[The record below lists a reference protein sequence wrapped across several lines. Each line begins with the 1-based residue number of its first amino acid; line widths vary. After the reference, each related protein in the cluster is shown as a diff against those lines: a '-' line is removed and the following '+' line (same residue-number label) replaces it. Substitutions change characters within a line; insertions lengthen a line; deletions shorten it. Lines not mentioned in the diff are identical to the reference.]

1 MQPNISGFAAIAPV
15 QTSSATTSMSS
26 TRKGERA
33 WTAVTTSSDGKAPTS
48 FEGLMKG
55 AGQEQ
60 SAERTASKVFGDAS
74 AMRQQKSVAKTQK
87 AFEAVTLQ
95 VLVGSM
101 LPSENNKSFGTGS
114 AGKMWKSLF
123 AEKLAEQIT
132 ASGRIKLLP
141 DAAFAAAMQQE
152 KRPAQDVKALAEH
165 SAKFAAVGSP
175 QSWAATVVASP
186 ASGAWKLG
194 D

>member
-1 MQPNISGFAAIAPV
+1 
-15 QTSSATTSMSS
+15 
-26 TRKGERA
+26 
-33 WTAVTTSSDGKAPTS
+33 
-48 FEGLMKG
+48 
-55 AGQEQ
+55 
-60 SAERTASKVFGDAS
+60 
-74 AMRQQKSVAKTQK
+74 
-87 AFEAVTLQ
+87 
-95 VLVGSM
+95 M